1 MSILNKL
8 SKLGAAA
15 VLAASVFSMPA
26 IAQNHGHQ
34 GQSTSSFSYQT
45 ASFQGQHR
53 GNFRG
58 NRGGNF
64 RGNRRG
70 NFRGN
75 HRGNFRRNHRGNFR
89 GNHRGNFRGHHG
101 FKGNQ
106 FGHNGFRGNKFGHSG
121 FRGNRFGHNGFR
133 GNRFGN
139 RSFRNGH
146 NGARV
151 NHSIYSVGGVYGVTG
166 KTVFISD
173 FGAHGLYSP
182 PRGHHWVCDK
192 GSKDAVLVAIA
203 TGAIVAIAADAL
215 LNPY

>member
-15 VLAASVFSMPA
+15 VLAASVFAMPA
-26 IAQNHGHQ
+26 IAQHNGHQ

-75 HRGNFRRNHRGNFR
+75 RR
-89 GNHRGNFRGHHG
+89 GNHRGNFRGNRG
-101 FKGNQ
+101 FKGKQ
-106 FGHNGFRGNKFGHSG
+106 FGHNGFRGNRFGHNGFRGNRFGHSG

-133 GNRFGN
+133 GNRFGHN
-139 RSFRNGH
+139 GFRGGH
-146 NGARV
+146 NGAKFKQ
-151 NHSIYSVGGVYGVTG
+151 SIYSVGGVYGVTG
-166 KTVFISD
+166 NTVFISD
-173 FGAHGLYSP
+173 FGTHGLYAP